1 MCPELLLLS
10 LVQPEPANKPKSQ
23 VGPGSVHH
31 TLEVSYPGLVLSSSE
46 GTNKVHKQATQV
58 PRHLSLLH
66 WHLFLDI
73 YGLIEV
79 FYNQLTEEENFWNL
93 IHEWIS
99 LVCWY
104 DMKNI
109 CSALQLLS
117 QGAQTI
123 SLDRA
128 LGQVPV
134 TYSVQRECKA
144 RHGLVGCDEG
154 LIGHRTGRNN
164 IGWLR
169 ILDGSGEEVHGWT
182 VGVNIT
188 INGSF
193 CPPEIHMLKP
203 NTQCDGI
210 WRWGLWQVIRSWSF
224 QD

>member
-134 TYSVQRECKA
+134 TYSVQREWPEVRLDMDLWAVMKGSLVI
-144 RHGLVGCDEG
+144 GLEE
-154 LIGHRTGRNN
+154 T
-164 IGWLR
+164 
-169 ILDGSGEEVHGWT
+169 ILD
-182 VGVNIT
+182 
-188 INGSF
+188 
-193 CPPEIHMLKP
+193 
-203 NTQCDGI
+203 D
-210 WRWGLWQVIRSWSF
+210 WGYWMDLGKRCMNEQWEWISL
-224 QD
+224 